1 MLSSNPRAAA
11 EAFIALHP
19 TWRAVPPLAAR
30 PQVWYCTIKG
40 YKPWQQP
47 DAKNTKTNE
56 EGGQT
61 IWYDEAQLLQVRG
74 RPDSGALACQSWSE
88 GSRLPRPSLACQRT
102 FCGRRSSR
110 GRGRLQGGPAAAR
123 WLPA

>member
-1 MLSSNPRAAA
+1 MFPRAIVKQDFATLASQAVPAVLSSNPRAAA

-61 IWYDEAQLLQVRG
+61 IWYDEAQLLQV
-74 RPDSGALACQSWSE
+74 QE
-88 GSRLPRPSLACQRT
+88 GPTAAPSLARA
-102 FCGRRSSR
+102 GRR
-110 GRGRLQGGPAAAR
+110 AAGF
-123 WLPA
+123 